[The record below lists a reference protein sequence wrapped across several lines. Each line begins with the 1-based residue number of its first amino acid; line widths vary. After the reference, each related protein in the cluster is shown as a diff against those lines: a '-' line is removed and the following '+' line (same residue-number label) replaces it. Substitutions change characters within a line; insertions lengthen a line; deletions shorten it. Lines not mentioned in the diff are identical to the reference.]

1 MRNGVG
7 GWKCGVGVAL
17 LATSLSLAASPPPV
31 ITQATAS
38 VNTDYA
44 LFFTLDTHKFAEA
57 ASNEGVTTL
66 PGVVSF
72 RFDTGYPAPSGLW
85 AALLETPEG
94 SVIGTFPEFME
105 FETAQ
110 YLSPEYS
117 GPVGEIEGSLPLSP
131 AASQQLGDSRVV
143 LVLLNLGP
151 TATVG
156 LPPYLIADD
165 LTVSLSG
172 GRLTTSAP
180 VVEVTLADPAPP
192 CAPEP
197 RWGWLFT
204 ARALQHSRERALGH
218 SQSVADNSSQ
228 IQGAATGCVQIR
240 LRGSCPQANRN
251 SDAACD
257 EDN

>member
-1 MRNGVG
+1 MVSG
-7 GWKCGVGVAL
+7 GWKSGAVVGL
-17 LATSLSLAASPPPV
+17 LATGLSLAASPPIV
-31 ITQATAS
+31 VTQATAS

-44 LFFTLDTHKFAEA
+44 LLFTLDTSKFAEA
-57 ASNEGVTTL
+57 ASNEGSPML

-72 RFDTGYPAPSGLW
+72 RFDTGSPAPSGLW

-94 SVIGTFPEFME
+94 SVIATFPEFME

-110 YLSPEYS
+110 YFSPDYS
-117 GPVGEIEGSLPLSP
+117 GPVGEIEGSLPLSS

-151 TATVG
+151 TVTVG

-172 GRLTTSAP
+172 DRLTTSAP

-197 RWGWLFT
+197 RWGRLFT
-204 ARALQHSRERALGH
+204 SRALQHSRERAQGH
-218 SQSVADNSSQ
+218 SQSVTYNSSQ
-228 IQGAATGCVQIR
+228 KQGATTGCPD
-240 LRGSCPQANRN
+240 L
-251 SDAACD
+251 AARVLPAG
-257 EDN
+257 ESQQ